1 MDIELITRER
11 ALLILNDHLGEV
23 VRVSVSFEDDDE
35 GIEQEVLEING
46 ELSRINTEDGVAQMD
61 ADERDF
67 MASAYMVGAHGIHL
81 GFLPGP
87 ITCHVDGLSF
97 GFAVGGNLAIS
108 WPGIEP

>member
-1 MDIELITRER
+1 
-11 ALLILNDHLGEV
+11 

-35 GIEQEVLEING
+35 GIGHEVLEMNG
-46 ELSRINTEDGVAQMD
+46 ELSRINTEEGVAQME

-67 MASAYMVGAHGIHL
+67 MASAYMVGVHGIHL

-87 ITCHVDGLSF
+87 TTFHVDGLSF
-97 GFAVGGNLAIS
+97 GFAVGGTVAIT